1 MSHDLTLGA
10 MLPLEYGGETSA
22 WQIEV
27 TLRGLVYAAAAVI
40 LMEPTRTGEPA
51 IGLTVRT
58 RNIMAM
64 WGQGARRCGCHQACR

>member
-1 MSHDLTLGA
+1 

-40 LMEPTRTGEPA
+40 YGTDTSGEPA
-51 IGLTVRT
+51 WSDRST

-64 WGQGARRCGCHQACR
+64 WGRRSPMWLPSGMPMMMRV